1 MDEQPLQ
8 EPHGVCADRHG
19 LIFVADRRAHAV
31 RVFDERCGTIPVPSG
46 SGGNWMMRARS
57 VASYDDERHKVGL
70 PFAVACNHRDQLAV
84 ADYVGTVRVFTY
96 FEDSGWRNYV
106 LGLKF
111 IYYAGVLTGRITG
124 LASPSVVCPL
134 SACPNKTA
142 QKTKLGVE
150 L

>member
-96 FEDSGWRNYV
+96 FEDSG
-106 LGLKF
+106 
-111 IYYAGVLTGRITG
+111 
-124 LASPSVVCPL
+124 
-134 SACPNKTA
+134 
-142 QKTKLGVE
+142 
-150 L
+150 